1 MFLAVKWIPIVS
13 GWWPLLQENCFCLVL
28 NMLMFENTNLFLMKS
43 QIVSMNEFSLVKHQ
57 LKVNNPLDST
67 LLTNATGHLV
77 DKAASWSGCRAVTV
91 RIHSHAPH
99 SLEFCFKHLDAICFV
114 PIFQVAIISVTVHSG
129 MGVRACVVIPAAV
142 RLDTLILV
150 VSGEVQ
156 LQQKKKCPPSRNPS
170 GTLDING
177 HKMWAT

>member
-1 MFLAVKWIPIVS
+1 MFLAVKCIPRVS
-13 GWWPLLQENCFCLVL
+13 GWWPLLYENCFCLVL

-43 QIVSMNEFSLVKHQ
+43 QIVSMNSPWWNI
-57 LKVNNPLDST
+57 KVNNPLDST

-77 DKAASWSGCRAVTV
+77 DKAASRSGCRTVTV

-114 PIFQVAIISVTVHSG
+114 PIFQVAIVSVTVHSG
-129 MGVRACVVIPAAV
+129 MGIRACVVIPAAV

-156 LQQKKKCPPSRNPS
+156 LQQEKKCPPSRNSS
-170 GTLDING
+170 GLISHIG
-177 HKMWAT
+177 HKCS

>member
-1 MFLAVKWIPIVS
+1 MVTPALRK
-13 GWWPLLQENCFCLVL
+13 LLLLGSKHVDAWKYKP
-28 NMLMFENTNLFLMKS
+28 FLMKPR
-43 QIVSMNEFSLVKHQ
+43 IVSMNSPWWNIKI
-57 LKVNNPLDST
+57 NNALDST

-77 DKAASWSGCRAVTV
+77 DKAARRSGCRAVTV

-99 SLEFCFKHLDAICFV
+99 SLEFCFEHLDAICFV

-129 MGVRACVVIPAAV
+129 MAIRVCVIIPMAV

-156 LQQKKKCPPSRNPS
+156 LQQKKNALS
-170 GTLDING
+170 GG
-177 HKMWAT
+177 AHQA